1 MLNLA
6 IQKIEQK
13 DGMTLI
19 EVSIAIFL
27 SMVVMIGGLQFFYG
41 GDRYLN
47 EERYRRLA
55 LLTATDRLENANRYA
70 YLALSD
76 SLTET
81 NTSIML
87 SDKVG
92 YRTTSVSAVDDPRDG
107 VGGAD
112 TDGITEDYKNVAV
125 SVSIPGKTTYSIRL
139 STVLT
144 KYWNE

>member
-1 MLNLA
+1 MQLFPR
-6 IQKIEQK
+6 QIEQE

-19 EVSIAIFL
+19 EVSIAVFL

-41 GDRYLN
+41 GEQYLN

-70 YLALSD
+70 YSALTD
-76 SLTET
+76 SLTEN

-87 SDKVG
+87 SDKIG
-92 YRTTSVSAVDDPRDG
+92 YRTTTVTAIDDPHDG
-107 VGGAD
+107 TGGTDA
-112 TDGITEDYKNVAV
+112 DGITEDYKNVAV
-125 SVSIPGKTTYSIRL
+125 TVLIPGKINYSFRL

-144 KYWNE
+144 ECWNQ